1 MKKKDRL
8 AFLCM
13 VWVLI
18 VGGTWVN
25 SEAQSFLDLKV
36 DEFVVDKATIE
47 EALAK
52 LHEYGIRVCLEKVP
66 RPRGSEEKRVS
77 LQLSEV
83 SIRNIL
89 DEIVKSDPRYEW
101 EYVTLPTGCDLVS
114 VLPKGA
120 KGDPEDLLNTKV
132 AAFKVDDITIEE
144 AISNIYDF
152 CPELQ
157 QRIRYG
163 GRAGSILRG
172 IPMKGQR
179 RVRKVSLLLE
189 NVTLREIL
197 NELICM
203 SSNSGAGWLFEFII
217 DESYPSGG
225 YHISRTF

>member
-1 MKKKDRL
+1 MEKRGKL

-13 VWVLI
+13 VWALV
-18 VGGTWVN
+18 VGGVWAN

-36 DEFVVDKATIE
+36 DKFVVDKATIE

-52 LHEYGIRVCLEKVP
+52 LHRYGIRVCLEKVP
-66 RPRGSEEKRVS
+66 RPRSSEEKRVS
-77 LQLSEV
+77 LELSEV

-89 DEIVKSDPRYEW
+89 DEIVKADPRYEW
-101 EYVTLPTGCDLVS
+101 EYVTLPTGCDLVN

-120 KGDPEDLLNTKV
+120 KEDPEDLLNIEVVT
-132 AAFKVDDITIEE
+132 FKVDDITIEK

-157 QRIRYG
+157 RRIKYKG
-163 GRAGSILRG
+163 EAGSILMG

-179 RVRKVSLLLE
+179 RVREVSLLLE